1 MHTAIHWRLQE
12 GFKTRKDNCL
22 FVFSHQIYQTTPTF
36 PLCLLLL
43 RTKPTTTLWFGWGTE
58 RKGVEE
64 KVCLAHQ
71 PPSLKVDTDSHIIF
85 SHMPLLLVCGQHR
98 LPHMPLASCYYL
110 QKLKKNP
117 DGWWRNGLLIDFLKQ
132 ILARWWDS
140 WTRTS
145 WKIKSDKIRI
155 LLQNYSNVAATF
167 VDSCAV
173 KFRAGA
179 RAKAISGPARQWW
192 GRF

>member
-1 MHTAIHWRLQE
+1 MVLCCYFLPCPQLQRLPCHILPLPPQQAPDIYITDQIIRRPYHIPKKRLAYTE
-12 GFKTRKDNCL
+12 DYNKGSRLEKTI
-22 FVFSHQIYQTTPTF
+22 VFSHQIYRTTPTF

-110 QKLKKNP
+110 QKFKKKILTG
-117 DGWWRNGLLIDFLKQ
+117 DEGTGCLL
-132 ILARWWDS
+132 
-140 WTRTS
+140 
-145 WKIKSDKIRI
+145 
-155 LLQNYSNVAATF
+155 TF
-167 VDSCAV
+167 SS
-173 KFRAGA
+173 KY
-179 RAKAISGPARQWW
+179 
-192 GRF
+192 